1 MCPCGVLGEVSLL
14 GVVLME
20 RVVEVLLAVL
30 VRKIPSELLM
40 EEVLVT
46 EGGLPHGYP
55 CEGPCLCPFP
65 P

>member
-1 MCPCGVLGEVSLL
+1 
-14 GVVLME
+14 ME